1 MIRSMAKRRQRL
13 QGELGAFVRQ
23 YGRKKN
29 RNDPNDRRYDR
40 QTERLVKQ
48 MDPRELDDLLHGDS
62 DDRRDVI
69 GP

>member
-1 MIRSMAKRRQRL
+1 MGKRRQRL

-29 RNDPNDRRYDR
+29 RNDSNDRRFDR

-48 MDPRELDDLLHGDS
+48 MGLRELDERLHGE
-62 DDRRDVI
+62 
-69 GP
+69 